1 MVSRMQP
8 IAKPLLGPRA
18 AGAYAVLLVLISVV
32 SACAAAFF
40 LVVGVTRDA
49 ADVTAYLSNSERL
62 DLTERLDLPEGA
74 TLLGSLIPVE
84 VHVPDLPLGLRLLAQ
99 VDQAL
104 LFLCVAVGALAL
116 AQVLRTVRAGRP
128 FAPRNPTWLAVVAIT
143 VVAGGVIPPILGD
156 YGTTMALDHLGVL
169 DDRFALV
176 SSFSV
181 APVVLG
187 TVILG
192 VAEAFRRGAALAD
205 DVDGLV

>member
-1 MVSRMQP
+1 M
-8 IAKPLLGPRA
+8 
-18 AGAYAVLLVLISVV
+18 
-32 SACAAAFF
+32 
-40 LVVGVTRDA
+40 
-49 ADVTAYLSNSERL
+49 
-62 DLTERLDLPEGA
+62 
-74 TLLGSLIPVE
+74 
-84 VHVPDLPLGLRLLAQ
+84 
-99 VDQAL
+99 
-104 LFLCVAVGALAL
+104 
-116 AQVLRTVRAGRP
+116 
-128 FAPRNPTWLAVVAIT
+128 
-143 VVAGGVIPPILGD
+143 IPPILGD